1 MVPDIVFQILK
12 YGFLIIL
19 YIFLFFALRTV
30 YVEVLPADR
39 RQRATAKPARA
50 SKLKKAHLHVVQ
62 TEEKIASKFPL
73 EDVLTVGRGENCAVC
88 LEDNYVSSSHA
99 KFYPGNG
106 RFFVEDMGSTN
117 GTYVNGRRISYPTEL
132 RQGDRIKIG
141 KTIFEFRS

>member
-39 RQRATAKPARA
+39 RQKAVSKARPA
-50 SKLKKAHLHVVQ
+50 KLKRAHLHVVQ
-62 TEEKIASKFPL
+62 TEEKIAAKFPL
-73 EDVLTVGRGENCAVC
+73 EDILTVGRGAHCGMC
-88 LEDNYVSSSHA
+88 LQDNYVSTSHA
-99 KFYPGNG
+99 KFYPANG

-141 KTIFEFRS
+141 KTIVEFRS

>member
-39 RQRATAKPARA
+39 RQKVAAKVVRPV
-50 SKLKKAHLHVVQ
+50 KLKKAHLQVVQ
-62 TEEKIASKFPL
+62 TEDKIANKLPL
-73 EDVLTVGRGENCAVC
+73 EEQLTVGRSDSCSLC
-88 LEDNYVSSSHA
+88 LEDNYVSSLHA
-99 KFYPGNG
+99 KFYHTNG

-141 KTIFEFRS
+141 KTIVEFRT

>member
-12 YGFLIIL
+12 YSFLIIL

-39 RQRATAKPARA
+39 RQKAVAKSMRPA
-50 SKLKKAHLHVVQ
+50 KLKKAHLQVVQ
-62 TEEKIASKFPL
+62 TEEKIANRFPL
-73 EDVLTVGRGENCAVC
+73 EDVLTVGRGEGCTVC
-88 LEDNYVSSSHA
+88 LEDNYVSTSHA
-99 KFYPGNG
+99 KFYPANG
-106 RFFVEDMGSTN
+106 RFFVEDLGSTN

-141 KTIFEFRS
+141 KTIVEFRR

>member
-39 RQRATAKPARA
+39 RQKVTAKPARP
-50 SKLKKAHLHVVQ
+50 SKLKKAHLQVVQ
-62 TEEKIASKFPL
+62 TEEKIANRFSL
-73 EDVLTVGRGENCAVC
+73 EDVLTVGRGENCNLC
-88 LEDNYVSSSHA
+88 LEDNYVSTSHA
-99 KFYPGNG
+99 KFYPANG
-106 RFFVEDMGSTN
+106 RFFVEDLGSTN

-141 KTIFEFRS
+141 KTIVEFRG

>member
-30 YVEVLPADR
+30 YVEVLPVDR
-39 RQRATAKPARA
+39 RRMSAKAARPV
-50 SKLKKAHLHVVQ
+50 KLKKAHLSVVQ

-73 EDVLTVGRGENCAVC
+73 EDVLTVGRSENCSVC
-88 LEDNYVSSSHA
+88 LEDNYVSASHA
-99 KFYPGNG
+99 KFYHSNG
-106 RFFVEDMGSTN
+106 RFFVEDQGSTN

-141 KTIFEFRS
+141 KTIVEFRS